1 MEDLHPYRAPMVTAT
16 GIFLGFM
23 LNFTSS
29 WIKDAF
35 AKNIFKDVVVAI
47 GVTIC
52 LASLLT
58 VLFRILRMH
67 YPTEPDK
74 FYRRTL
80 LLFMIGITVPFF
92 AFLIVI
98 VQKIVVTVR

>member
-1 MEDLHPYRAPMVTAT
+1 MGYESEFSKNDIFHMEDLHPYRAPT

-47 GVTIC
+47 GGNRY
-52 LASLLT
+52 
-58 VLFRILRMH
+58 VLPH
-67 YPTEPDK
+67 Y
-74 FYRRTL
+74 
-80 LLFMIGITVPFF
+80 
-92 AFLIVI
+92 
-98 VQKIVVTVR
+98 